1 MILLRLPLFLKQEHS
16 LALDCYG
23 QLAFLYPML
32 IVIQEMCARIGLI
45 TGGGLASC
53 YPEEI
58 PPKDYCLSDCSSLNC
73 CKYSNH
79 WSRHWCHFSVRK
91 SYIASNSNG
100 FCYCFFCSICN
111 CCLRILIPYKTYA
124 KVLKYIGII
133 LLAYAITAIIVGGNW
148 NQILIASIV
157 PHLEFSSSYVA
168 LLVAIFG
175 ASLSPYLYFWQA
187 SEED

>member
-1 MILLRLPLFLKQEHS
+1 MFSYLLSFKKSLKS
-16 LALDCYG
+16 LGPGIISGAADDDPSAIATFSQAGAQFGFGL
-23 QLAFLYPML
+23 LWTPAFLYPML

-45 TGGGLASC
+45 TGGGLATA

-111 CCLRILIPYKTYA
+111 CC
-124 KVLKYIGII
+124 
-133 LLAYAITAIIVGGNW
+133 
-148 NQILIASIV
+148 
-157 PHLEFSSSYVA
+157 
-168 LLVAIFG
+168 
-175 ASLSPYLYFWQA
+175 
-187 SEED
+187 